1 MAQSGADIVSVD
13 WTVSMDEAM
22 RRLGPNIGVQGNLD
36 PAVLMGPHDQV
47 LRVGLCGLYACGS
60 FSIVRAS
67 SPSTLTAPRP
77 PPPPLP
83 P

>member
-1 MAQSGADIVSVD
+1 MTIPLIVHDLTIPLPPSHDDDQSGALLERMAQSGADIVSVD

-47 LRVGLCGLYACGS
+47 RLEG
-60 FSIVRAS
+60 
-67 SPSTLTAPRP
+67 
-77 PPPPLP
+77 
-83 P
+83 